1 MELRSLIRD
10 EMPFENGAHGQ
21 RLLPWD
27 SLNAPFEG
35 AYVIVPAGGATGVH
49 SHHEYKMFIAIRGE
63 AVMETDGVRRPF
75 VAGDVEHHVP
85 HVDHRVINNESAEEF
100 HFYAIWWDTDMSQ
113 AFLKRHEGQG

>member
-49 SHHEYKMFIAIRGE
+49 SHHEYEMFIAIRGE